1 VLDVGAGEGDASFYA
16 ACAGAK
22 RVVSLE
28 LEAAGSRGGV
38 REQFNRIRE
47 RLDAPNVELR
57 PETIQEWKKHDHE
70 ISWGSFNT
78 LRTPGRVLLGNRVA
92 LYFLTSTFRLRM
104 SKAS

>member
-1 VLDVGAGEGDASFYA
+1 MLDVGAGEGDASFYA
-16 ACAGAK
+16 ACAGAE

-47 RLDAPNVELR
+47 HLDAPNVELR
-57 PETIQEWKKHDHE
+57 PETVQEFDAGGE
-70 ISWGSFNT
+70 RFD
-78 LRTPGRVLLGNRVA
+78 VLLSVA
-92 LYFLTSTFRLRM
+92 SINHLDEKAFLTSTFRLRM